1 MSQAVTLKFHPTI
14 QKYTN
19 VKEHIV
25 NVNDFVD
32 IRNCLESLFPLL
44 GIHIRRIR
52 AGVNRRENLAL
63 VNKNKRI
70 IQQEEYFLNRLNRD
84 DTEFYVVPLF
94 IGGGGNGIGMIIIGI
109 ALVALVI
116 VTGGTALAGAG
127 AVYGSMGSLGGAV
140 AMGATFSTLGAIG
153 GIGIGSMLLSLGVSM
168 IISGV
173 MAMMMKPPKLA
184 VEGAQTTDSEARSD
198 NKIFQGLQNTTNS
211 NVPVPIIYGRT
222 RIGGQFVS
230 GEIRTIEHGRNEF
243 IKVSAL
249 FPPGAN

>member
-52 AGVNRRENLAL
+52 AGANRRENLAL

-94 IGGGGNGIGMIIIGI
+94 IGGGGNGMGMIIIGI

-116 VTGGTALAGAG
+116 VTGGTAAPVVATSLFAPATVIAG
-127 AVYGSMGSLGGAV
+127 
-140 AMGATFSTLGAIG
+140 STLGAIA
-153 GIGIGSMLLSLGVSM
+153 GIGIGSMLMSIGVSM

-184 VEGAQTTDSEARSD
+184 VEGAQTTDSEARSE

>member
-1 MSQAVTLKFHPTI
+1 MLQPVTLKFHPTI
-14 QKYTN
+14 QKYTSG
-19 VKEHIV
+19 VKEHTV
-25 NVNDFVD
+25 SVNDFVD

-52 AGVNRRENLAL
+52 AGANRRENLAL
-63 VNKNKRI
+63 VNKDKRV
-70 IQQEEYFLNRLNRD
+70 IQQEDYFFNRLDKD

-94 IGGGGNGIGMIIIGI
+94 IGGGGNGLGMVVLGI
-109 ALVALVI
+109 ALVALV
-116 VTGGTALAGAG
+116 VFTGGAG
-127 AVYGSMGSLGGAV
+127 AVALAPMTSLAGGAV
-140 AMGATFSTLGAIG
+140 IGGSTLGTIA
-153 GIGIGSMLLSLGVSM
+153 GIGIGSMLMSMGVSM

-184 VEGAQTTDSEARSD
+184 VDGAQTTDAESRSE

-211 NVPVPIIYGRT
+211 NVPVPLVYGRT

-243 IKVSAL
+243 IRVSAL

>member
-44 GIHIRRIR
+44 GIHIKRIR
-52 AGVNRRENLAL
+52 AGANRRENLAL

-94 IGGGGNGIGMIIIGI
+94 IGGGGNGMGMIIIGI

-116 VTGGTALAGAG
+116 VTGGTAAP
-127 AVYGSMGSLGGAV
+127 VV
-140 AMGATFSTLGAIG
+140 A
-153 GIGIGSMLLSLGVSM
+153 
-168 IISGV
+168 
-173 MAMMMKPPKLA
+173 
-184 VEGAQTTDSEARSD
+184 
-198 NKIFQGLQNTTNS
+198 IFQGLQNTTNS

>member
-52 AGVNRRENLAL
+52 AGANRRENLAL

-84 DTEFYVVPLF
+84 DTEFYVVPFF
-94 IGGGGNGIGMIIIGI
+94 IGGGGSGMGMIIIGI

-116 VTGGTALAGAG
+116 VTGGTAAAPLAMGMT
-127 AVYGSMGSLGGAV
+127 SMGSVGVAV
-140 AMGATFSTLGAIG
+140 GTVSTLGTIAG
-153 GIGIGSMLLSLGVSM
+153 MSVAGMLMQMGVGM
-168 IISGV
+168 IISGI
-173 MAMMMKPPKLA
+173 MTMMMKPPKLA

>member
-1 MSQAVTLKFHPTI
+1 MLQPVTLKFHPTI
-14 QKYTN
+14 QKYTSG
-19 VKEHIV
+19 VKEHTV
-25 NVNDFVD
+25 SVNDFVD

-52 AGVNRRENLAL
+52 AGANRRENLAL
-63 VNKNKRI
+63 VNKDKRI
-70 IQQEEYFLNRLNRD
+70 IQQEDYFLNRLDRD

-94 IGGGGNGIGMIIIGI
+94 IGGGGNGLGMVVLGI
-109 ALVALVI
+109 ALVALV
-116 VTGGTALAGAG
+116 VFTGGAG
-127 AVYGSMGSLGGAV
+127 AVALAPMTSLAGGAV
-140 AMGATFSTLGAIG
+140 IGGSTLGTIA
-153 GIGIGSMLLSLGVSM
+153 GIGIGSMLMSMGVSM

-184 VEGAQTTDSEARSD
+184 VDGAQTTDAESRSE
-198 NKIFQGLQNTTNS
+198 NNIFQGLQNTTNS
-211 NVPVPIIYGRT
+211 NVPVPIMYGRI

>member
-1 MSQAVTLKFHPTI
+1 MLQPVTLKFHPTI
-14 QKYTN
+14 QKYTSG
-19 VKEHIV
+19 VKEHTV
-25 NVNDFVD
+25 SVNDFVD

-52 AGVNRRENLAL
+52 AGANRRENLAL
-63 VNKNKRI
+63 VNKDKRV
-70 IQQEEYFLNRLNRD
+70 IQQEDYFFNRLDKD

-94 IGGGGNGIGMIIIGI
+94 IGGGGNGLGMVVLGI
-109 ALVALVI
+109 ALVALV
-116 VTGGTALAGAG
+116 VFTGGAG
-127 AVYGSMGSLGGAV
+127 AVALAPMTSLAGGAV
-140 AMGATFSTLGAIG
+140 IGGSTLGTIA
-153 GIGIGSMLLSLGVSM
+153 GICIGSMLMSMGVSM

-184 VEGAQTTDSEARSD
+184 VDGAQTTDAESRSE

-211 NVPVPIIYGRT
+211 NVPVPLVYGRT

-243 IKVSAL
+243 IRVSAL

>member
-1 MSQAVTLKFHPTI
+1 MLQPVTLKFHPTI

-19 VKEHIV
+19 GINEHTV

-32 IRNCLESLFPLL
+32 IKNCLESLFPDL
-44 GIHIRRIR
+44 GIHIKRIR
-52 AGVNRRENLAL
+52 AGANRRENLAL
-63 VNKNKRI
+63 VNKDKRV
-70 IQQEEYFLNRLNRD
+70 IQQEDYFLNRLDRD

-94 IGGGGNGIGMIIIGI
+94 IGGGGNGLGMIVLGI
-109 ALVALVI
+109 ALVALV
-116 VTGGTALAGAG
+116 VFTGGTALAPIAGAG
-127 AVYGSMGSLGGAV
+127 LTSMGTVGV
-140 AMGATFSTLGAIG
+140 TVSTLGAIG
-153 GIGIGSMLLSLGVSM
+153 GVGIGSMLLGMATSM

-173 MAMMMKPPKLA
+173 MTMLMKPPKPI
-184 VEGAQTTDSEARSD
+184 ENPTTTDAESRSE

-222 RIGGQFVS
+222 RIGGQFIS
-230 GEIRTIEHGRNEF
+230 GEIRTIQHGRNET

>member
-94 IGGGGNGIGMIIIGI
+94 IGGGGNGMGMIIIGI

-116 VTGGTALAGAG
+116 FTGGTAAAPLAMGMT
-127 AVYGSMGSLGGAV
+127 SMGSVGVAV
-140 AMGATFSTLGAIG
+140 GTVSTLGTIAG
-153 GIGIGSMLLSLGVSM
+153 MSVAGMLMQMGIGM

-184 VEGAQTTDSEARSD
+184 VEGAQTTDSEARSE

>member
-44 GIHIRRIR
+44 GIHIKRIR
-52 AGVNRRENLAL
+52 AGANRRENLAL

-84 DTEFYVVPLF
+84 DTEFYVVPFF
-94 IGGGGNGIGMIIIGI
+94 IGGGGSGMGMIIIGI

-116 VTGGTALAGAG
+116 VTGGTAAAPLAMGMT
-127 AVYGSMGSLGGAV
+127 SMGSVGVAV
-140 AMGATFSTLGAIG
+140 GTVSTLGTIAG
-153 GIGIGSMLLSLGVSM
+153 MSVAGMLMQMGVGM
-168 IISGV
+168 IISGI
-173 MAMMMKPPKLA
+173 MTMMMKPPKLA

>member
-52 AGVNRRENLAL
+52 AGANRRENLAL

-84 DTEFYVVPLF
+84 DTEFYVVPFF
-94 IGGGGNGIGMIIIGI
+94 IGGGGSGMGMIIIGI

-116 VTGGTALAGAG
+116 VTGGTAAAPLAMGMT
-127 AVYGSMGSLGGAV
+127 SMGSVGVAV
-140 AMGATFSTLGAIG
+140 GTVSTLGTIAG
-153 GIGIGSMLLSLGVSM
+153 MSVAGMLMQMGVGM
-168 IISGV
+168 IISGI
-173 MAMMMKPPKLA
+173 MTMMMKPPKLA
-184 VEGAQTTDSEARSD
+184 VEGAQTTDSEARSE

>member
-1 MSQAVTLKFHPTI
+1 MLQVVTLKFHPTV

-19 VKEHIV
+19 GVKEHTV
-25 NVNDFVD
+25 SVNDFVD

-44 GIHIRRIR
+44 GIHIKRIR
-52 AGVNRRENLAL
+52 AGANRRENLAL
-63 VNKNKRI
+63 VNKDKRV
-70 IQQEEYFLNRLNRD
+70 IQQEDYFLNRLNKE

-94 IGGGGNGIGMIIIGI
+94 IGGGGSGGMGMIVLGV
-109 ALVALVI
+109 ALVALV
-116 VTGGTALAGAG
+116 VFTGGTAVAVAAPMAGGMGIGAG
-127 AVYGSMGSLGGAV
+127 VV
-140 AMGATFSTLGAIG
+140 AGSTLGTIAG
-153 GIGIGSMLLSLGVSM
+153 MGIGSMLMSLGVNL

-173 MAMMMKPPKLA
+173 MTMMMKPPKLA
-184 VEGAQTTDSEARSD
+184 VEGAQTTDAESRSE

-211 NVPVPIIYGRT
+211 NVPVPMIYGRT

-243 IKVSAL
+243 IRVSAL

>member
-94 IGGGGNGIGMIIIGI
+94 IGGGGNGMGMIIIGI

-116 VTGGTALAGAG
+116 VTAGAAAAPVVAAGAG
-127 AVYGSMGSLGGAV
+127 LPTGA
-140 AMGATFSTLGAIG
+140 AIG
-153 GIGIGSMLLSLGVSM
+153 AAAAAGGLGTIAGMSVAGMLMQMGIGM

>member
-52 AGVNRRENLAL
+52 AGANRRENLAL

-84 DTEFYVVPLF
+84 DTEFYVVPFF
-94 IGGGGNGIGMIIIGI
+94 IGGGGSGMGMIIIGI

-116 VTGGTALAGAG
+116 VTGGTAAAPLAMGMT
-127 AVYGSMGSLGGAV
+127 SMGSVGV
-140 AMGATFSTLGAIG
+140 GATITTGALTIAG
-153 GIGIGSMLLSLGVSM
+153 MSVASMMISMGVSM

>member
-1 MSQAVTLKFHPTI
+1 MLQPVTLKFHPTI
-14 QKYTN
+14 QKYTSG
-19 VKEHIV
+19 VKEHTV
-25 NVNDFVD
+25 SVNDFVD

-52 AGVNRRENLAL
+52 AGANRRENLAL
-63 VNKNKRI
+63 VNKDKRV
-70 IQQEEYFLNRLNRD
+70 IQQEDYFLNRLDRD

-94 IGGGGNGIGMIIIGI
+94 IGGGGNGLGMVVLGI
-109 ALVALVI
+109 ALVALV
-116 VTGGTALAGAG
+116 VFTGGAG
-127 AVYGSMGSLGGAV
+127 AVALAPMTSLAGGAV
-140 AMGATFSTLGAIG
+140 IGGSTLGTIA
-153 GIGIGSMLLSLGVSM
+153 GIGIGSMLMSMGVSM

-184 VEGAQTTDSEARSD
+184 VDGAQTTDSEARSD

-211 NVPVPIIYGRT
+211 NVPVPLVYGRT

-243 IKVSAL
+243 IRVSAL

>member
-1 MSQAVTLKFHPTI
+1 MLQPVTLKFHPTI

-19 VKEHIV
+19 GINEHTV

-32 IRNCLESLFPLL
+32 IKNCLESLFPDL
-44 GIHIRRIR
+44 GIHIKRIR
-52 AGVNRRENLAL
+52 AGANRRENLAL
-63 VNKNKRI
+63 VNKDKRV
-70 IQQEEYFLNRLNRD
+70 IQQEDYFLNRLDRD

-94 IGGGGNGIGMIIIGI
+94 IGGGGNGLGMIVPGI
-109 ALVALVI
+109 ALVALV
-116 VTGGTALAGAG
+116 VFTGGAAAPVIIGPGLSGI
-127 AVYGSMGSLGGAV
+127 GGATII
-140 AMGATFSTLGAIG
+140 GGSTLGAFG
-153 GIGIGSMLLSLGVSM
+153 GVGIGSMLLGMATSM

-173 MAMMMKPPKLA
+173 MTMLMKPPKPI
-184 VEGAQTTDSEARSD
+184 ENPTTTDAESRSE

-222 RIGGQFVS
+222 RIGGQFIS
-230 GEIRTIEHGRNEF
+230 GEIRTIQHGRNET

>member
-1 MSQAVTLKFHPTI
+1 MLQPVTLKFHPTI

-19 VKEHIV
+19 GINEHTV

-32 IRNCLESLFPLL
+32 IKNCLESLFPDL
-44 GIHIRRIR
+44 GIHIKRIR
-52 AGVNRRENLAL
+52 AGANRRENLAL
-63 VNKNKRI
+63 VNKDKRV
-70 IQQEEYFLNRLNRD
+70 IQQEDYFLNRLDRD

-94 IGGGGNGIGMIIIGI
+94 IGGGGNGLGMVVLGI
-109 ALVALVI
+109 ALVALV
-116 VTGGTALAGAG
+116 VFTGGAAAPVIIGPGLSGI
-127 AVYGSMGSLGGAV
+127 GGATII
-140 AMGATFSTLGAIG
+140 GGSTLGTIAG
-153 GIGIGSMLLSLGVSM
+153 MGIGSMVMSLGVNL

-173 MAMMMKPPKLA
+173 MAMMMKPPQLA
-184 VEGAQTTDSEARSD
+184 VDGAQTTDSESRSD

-211 NVPVPIIYGRT
+211 NVPVPMIYGRT

-243 IKVSAL
+243 IRVSAL

>member
-52 AGVNRRENLAL
+52 AGANRRENLAL

-109 ALVALVI
+109 ALIVI
-116 VTGGTALAGAG
+116 AIYFPPIAGVMLSAGGFAGATITTG
-127 AVYGSMGSLGGAV
+127 ALTIAGMSVASMMISMG
-140 AMGATFSTLGAIG
+140 I
-153 GIGIGSMLLSLGVSM
+153 SMV
-168 IISGV
+168 ISGV

-184 VEGAQTTDSEARSD
+184 VEGAQTTDSEARSE

>member
-1 MSQAVTLKFHPTI
+1 MLQPVTLKFHPTI
-14 QKYTN
+14 QKYTSG
-19 VKEHIV
+19 VKEHTV
-25 NVNDFVD
+25 SVNDFVD

-52 AGVNRRENLAL
+52 AGANRRENLAL
-63 VNKNKRI
+63 VNKDKRI
-70 IQQEEYFLNRLNRD
+70 IQQEDYFLNRLDRD

-94 IGGGGNGIGMIIIGI
+94 IGGGGNGLGMVVLGI
-109 ALVALVI
+109 ALVALV
-116 VTGGTALAGAG
+116 VFTGGAG
-127 AVYGSMGSLGGAV
+127 AVALAPMTSLAGGAV
-140 AMGATFSTLGAIG
+140 IGGSTLGTIA
-153 GIGIGSMLLSLGVSM
+153 GIGIGSMLMSMGVSM

-184 VEGAQTTDSEARSD
+184 VDGAQTTDAESRSE

-211 NVPVPIIYGRT
+211 NVPVPLVYGRT

-243 IKVSAL
+243 IRVSAL